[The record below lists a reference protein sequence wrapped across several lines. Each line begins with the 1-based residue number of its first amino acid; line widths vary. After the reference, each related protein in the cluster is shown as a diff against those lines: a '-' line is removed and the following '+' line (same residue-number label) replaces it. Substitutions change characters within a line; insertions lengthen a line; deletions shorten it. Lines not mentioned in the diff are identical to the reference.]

1 MMKLM
6 WSSVIFLNQM
16 RLKFM
21 LLQITIVFLFHG
33 MPALNHR
40 LTQSGCLAGSPGCP
54 QARNKEEILYKI
66 MTGDTTNLMTD
77 EHEWYF
83 HTPNPGTDLG
93 TELNPHFDS
102 LEGLKEEPAFL
113 REPDGL
119 DCVLILSCGPFDLPV
134 GREVPFSFCIIFGQN
149 EEDLINNAKFAQV
162 MYNSRYQGFT
172 PPTRPTVHAVTEQGK
187 MRRLACLLVF
197 LDRKLF

>member
-1 MMKLM
+1 
-6 WSSVIFLNQM
+6 
-16 RLKFM
+16 
-21 LLQITIVFLFHG
+21 
-33 MPALNHR
+33 
-40 LTQSGCLAGSPGCP
+40 
-54 QARNKEEILYKI
+54 
-66 MTGDTTNLMTD
+66 MTGDTTNLMAD

-134 GREVPFSFCIIFGQN
+134 GRRFHSPFVSYSDRMRKIL
-149 EEDLINNAKFAQV
+149 LIMQICSGNV
-162 MYNSRYQGFT
+162 
-172 PPTRPTVHAVTEQGK
+172 
-187 MRRLACLLVF
+187 
-197 LDRKLF
+197 